1 MNALQDL
8 GSLKRHWQ
16 AQTPTPPLPELTAL
30 RLRVAADTRANWRTL
45 LLVTLG
51 TLAVLG
57 VSLLHALRNDE
68 ANAWFGF
75 LFAAGFVA
83 LVWALAMWLSRGT
96 WRPRDES
103 VAAHLEV
110 SIRRC
115 RAVIR
120 GAPLGI
126 VLYFAGLAGSLAWK
140 QRAFGTDWQTL
151 LEGPGMIIAGWI
163 GAPLYS
169 LGMLWNAR
177 RQQRRLHMLES
188 LQRQLNEG

>member
-16 AQTPTPPLPELTAL
+16 TQTPTPPLPELAAL
-30 RLRVAADTRANWRTL
+30 RERVAADTRASTRTL

-51 TLAVLG
+51 TLVVLG
-57 VSLLHALRNDE
+57 ISLLHALRSGE
-68 ANAWFGF
+68 ATAWFGF
-75 LFAAGFVA
+75 LFATGFVA
-83 LVWALAMWLSRGT
+83 VIWALALWLSRGT

-103 VAAHLEV
+103 VSAHLDV

-126 VLYFAGLAGSLAWK
+126 LLYFAGLAGSLAWK
-140 QRAFGTDWQTL
+140 QRHFGTDWQTL
-151 LEGPGMIIAGWI
+151 LEGPGMIVAGWI

-177 RQQRRLHMLES
+177 RQRRRLHMLES
-188 LQRQLNEG
+188 LRRQLGEG